1 MSMVLYVYKEKIVKP
16 YTWMVWKHNR
26 LVGYVVAYS
35 EWDAYKIASKEYC
48 SEFYIERP
56 WDEAN
61 KNLVSA

>member
-1 MSMVLYVYKEKIVKP
+1 MKP